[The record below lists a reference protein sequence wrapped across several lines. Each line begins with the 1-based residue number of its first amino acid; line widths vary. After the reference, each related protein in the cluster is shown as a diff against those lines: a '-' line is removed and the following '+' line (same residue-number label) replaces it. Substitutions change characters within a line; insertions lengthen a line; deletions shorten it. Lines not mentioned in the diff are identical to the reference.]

1 MPTYEYLCNTCGERF
16 DYFQSISDD
25 ALQKKPN
32 CEVQKCKITRIVSGG
47 AGLIFK
53 GSGFYLTDY
62 KNTECNNQGCRCSCA
77 GGAASTPACPPPT
90 TTRSKSGLGQAAGG
104 AGWGCRGRG
113 TALSAA
119 HHFTGFLPPRQRAL
133 RISTRLS
140 TAWSAGADAS
150 GDVLLGVPQ
159 SSPAEVDLRAGSQ
172 RVDAAGGRRSPPRR
186 IPGGPRTPGGGRGP
200 APSALRAPQADAPAH
215 GVTRPLFQETGAA

>member
-62 KNTECNNQGCRCSCA
+62 KNKEKPKPNPE
-77 GGAASTPACPPPT
+77 STNKT
-90 TTRSKSGLGQAAGG
+90 KTKTKTKKKDR
-104 AGWGCRGRG
+104 
-113 TALSAA
+113 
-119 HHFTGFLPPRQRAL
+119 
-133 RISTRLS
+133 
-140 TAWSAGADAS
+140 
-150 GDVLLGVPQ
+150 
-159 SSPAEVDLRAGSQ
+159 
-172 RVDAAGGRRSPPRR
+172 
-186 IPGGPRTPGGGRGP
+186 
-200 APSALRAPQADAPAH
+200 
-215 GVTRPLFQETGAA
+215 